1 LTAVKRLTSVIL
13 ASFAGMGL
21 VLAMMGIYGVI
32 AYLVAQRTQEIGIRL
47 ALGAPR
53 SAVLWLVSS
62 QGLRMAL
69 AGVAIGMM
77 GTVVAAR
84 SLASLLYGISAL
96 DPVTLGS
103 ASVALIAIALAACA
117 LPARRA
123 ARIDPMRALRSE

>member
-1 LTAVKRLTSVIL
+1 
-13 ASFAGMGL
+13 
-21 VLAMMGIYGVI
+21 MGIYGVI

-47 ALGAPR
+47 AMGAPR
-53 SAVLWLVSS
+53 GAVMWLVSS

-69 AGVAIGMM
+69 LGVAIGLM
-77 GTVVAAR
+77 GSALAAR

-96 DPVTLGS
+96 DPMTLGS

-123 ARIDPMRALRSE
+123 AKIDPMRALRSE